1 MNKFKAYKQTA
12 RSWET
17 DVVHH
22 VKNQRNT
29 AYIGLVMLAL
39 ISVGL
44 TFAIVVLTPLKSV
57 EPVVIEVERSTGN
70 INLKT
75 NLVDQVEN
83 MTAKEAVIKSL
94 IAEYITAWHTYE
106 YTDNDVRYNFIRALS
121 SREVFKQYENIWRSD
136 DPNINPN
143 LMYKERDV
151 ARVKIQ
157 SIVGLNDTT
166 YQTRFVV
173 EVTPYRSNSI
183 IEKNFVAIT
192 KHKLATGGMSEKD
205 RWVNPIGLLF
215 ESVRFDEEYIN

>member
-75 NLVDQVEN
+75 IL
-83 MTAKEAVIKSL
+83 L
-94 IAEYITAWHTYE
+94 IRLKT
-106 YTDNDVRYNFIRALS
+106 
-121 SREVFKQYENIWRSD
+121 
-136 DPNINPN
+136 
-143 LMYKERDV
+143 
-151 ARVKIQ
+151 
-157 SIVGLNDTT
+157 
-166 YQTRFVV
+166 
-173 EVTPYRSNSI
+173 
-183 IEKNFVAIT
+183 
-192 KHKLATGGMSEKD
+192 
-205 RWVNPIGLLF
+205 
-215 ESVRFDEEYIN
+215 